1 MRKNDHILKML
12 IVKISKAGGVQCLP
26 YEEQH
31 SSFVYAVCYTICA
44 WIYAGTKPSRIVE
57 LL

>member
-12 IVKISKAGGVQCLP
+12 VVKISKAAGVQCLP
-26 YEEQH
+26 YEEQN
-31 SSFVYAVCYTICA
+31 SSFVYALCYTKCA
-44 WIYAGTKPSRIVE
+44 WMYAGTKPSSIVE